1 MLINKAFSHLITLL
15 ELWFPWKTD
24 TEEMDGGAELDSVEL
39 CSFTHESL
47 GVFYPLSESLLR
59 PFLLLSLGNGLWPGT
74 PEKLCLCASNFAC
87 CKRSGEDLSQY
98 RSTPLRG
105 LSTECQPQSKILLL

>member
-1 MLINKAFSHLITLL
+1 MLERS
-15 ELWFPWKTD
+15 ELWFWWKVG
-24 TEEMDGGAELDSVEL
+24 TEEMEEGEEVDPVEL

-59 PFLLLSLGNGLWPGT
+59 PFLPLLLGNGLWPGT

-87 CKRSGEDLSQY
+87 SKRSGKPVPMQLVPIKEV
-98 RSTPLRG
+98 
-105 LSTECQPQSKILLL
+105 